1 MTKERVQ
8 FEQRVGRRY
17 GDVIALCQ
25 RLIQTGSE
33 NPPGD
38 TGPIAR
44 IVADALQGFPGTSVE
59 VITAKAPAENVVA
72 RIGCANAG
80 RRLIIN
86 AHLDTFPVGD
96 ASRWTRTPL
105 GGEIIDG
112 RLYGRGAGDM
122 KAGLATALMTA
133 RVIAEHRD
141 ALAGE
146 LVVTC
151 VGDEETGGRW
161 GTEYLLDNVPYC
173 RGDAVLSADAG
184 STQVL
189 RFGEKGQIWVEF
201 RSEGLANHG
210 AHVHLGR
217 NAIEP
222 LLEAIRRCLTLRS
235 TKAAIPPDVL
245 AAMKEARAVSEAIS
259 GTGEFETL
267 SSVTVNVGV
276 ISGGSVVNI
285 IPDRASARLDIRIP
299 PGVTVKEVVEGI
311 SDLLADLPDVSFEV
325 LQSCDPTVTSPLDD
339 ISTLALANARSHL
352 GPNVVANMRV
362 GMSDARFYRMRG
374 MPTIVYGPAPHNMG
388 GIDEY
393 VMTEDIQNVFH
404 VHAMTA
410 FDYLSLPMR
419 RERTS

>member
-1 MTKERVQ
+1 MTNERQ
-8 FEQRVGRRY
+8 KFEQAVRRRY
-17 GDVIALCQ
+17 RDVVALCQ
-25 RLIQTGSE
+25 RLIQTASE

-38 TGPIAR
+38 TVPLAR
-44 IVADALQGFPGTSVE
+44 IVADELRGLPGTSVE
-59 VITAKAPAENVVA
+59 VINAQAPAENVVA
-72 RIGCANAG
+72 RIGCAEAG
-80 RRLIIN
+80 RRLVIN
-86 AHLDTFPVGD
+86 AHLDTFPIGD
-96 ASRWTRTPL
+96 ASRWTLDPL
-105 GGEIIDG
+105 GGEVIDG

-141 ALAGE
+141 SLAGE

-189 RFGEKGQIWVEF
+189 RFGEKGQIWVEL

-222 LLEAIRRCLTLRS
+222 ILEAIRRCLTLRS
-235 TKAAIPPDVL
+235 TTPSIPPDVL
-245 AAMKEARAVSEAIS
+245 AAMRQARSASESIS
-259 GTGEFETL
+259 GAGEFETL

-285 IPDRASARLDIRIP
+285 IPDRAAARLDIRIP
-299 PGVTVKEVVEGI
+299 PGVTVKDVVARI
-311 SDLLADLPDVSFEV
+311 SQLLADLPDVSFEV
-325 LQSCDPTVTSPLDD
+325 LQSCDPTVTSPLDE
-339 ISTLALANARSHL
+339 ISTLALANARAHL
-352 GPNVVANMRV
+352 GPDVVANMRV

-393 VMTEDIQNVFH
+393 VMVEDIENVFH
-404 VHAMTA
+404 IHAMTA
-410 FDYLSLPMR
+410 FDYLSLQMR
-419 RERTS
+419 REGTS

>member
-1 MTKERVQ
+1 MTKARDQ
-8 FEQRVGRRY
+8 FEQRVRSCY
-17 GDVIALCQ
+17 GDVVALCQ

-38 TGPIAR
+38 TGPLAR
-44 IVADALQGFPGTSVE
+44 IVADEFRRFPGTSVE

-72 RIGCANAG
+72 RIGCAKTG
-80 RRLIIN
+80 RRLVIN
-86 AHLDTFPVGD
+86 AHLDTFPIGD
-96 ASRWTRTPL
+96 ASRWTRAPL
-105 GGEIIDG
+105 GGEIAGG

-133 RVIAEHRD
+133 QVIAEHRD
-141 ALAGE
+141 MLAGE
-146 LVVTC
+146 LVATC

-161 GTEYLLDNVPYC
+161 GTEYLIDNVPYC

-189 RFGEKGQIWVEF
+189 RFGEKGQIWIEL
-201 RSEGLANHG
+201 RAEGLANHG

-235 TKAAIPPDVL
+235 TTPSIPPDVL
-245 AAMKEARAVSEAIS
+245 AAMRQARTVSESIS
-259 GTGEFETL
+259 GAGEFDTL

-285 IPDRASARLDIRIP
+285 IPDRGTARLDIRIP
-299 PGVTVKEVVEGI
+299 PGVTVKEVVARI
-311 SDLLADLPDVSFEV
+311 SQLLADLPDVSFEV
-325 LQSCDPTVTSPLDD
+325 LQSCDPTVTSPLED
-339 ISTLALANARSHL
+339 ISTLALANARDRL
-352 GPNVVANMRV
+352 GPAVVANMRV
-362 GMSDARFYRMRG
+362 GMSDARFYRLRG

-393 VMTEDIQNVFH
+393 VMVEDIENVFH

-410 FDYLSLPMR
+410 FDYLSTQKPNAG
-419 RERTS
+419 TS

>member
-1 MTKERVQ
+1 MTKVREQ
-8 FEQRVGRRY
+8 FEQGVRRRH
-17 GDVIALCQ
+17 GEVVTLCQ

-38 TGPIAR
+38 TGPVAR
-44 IVADALQGFPGTSVE
+44 VVAAELQGLPGTSVE
-59 VITAKAPAENVVA
+59 VITAKAPADNVVA
-72 RIGCANAG
+72 RIGCAKPG
-80 RRLIIN
+80 RRLVIN
-86 AHLDTFPVGD
+86 AHLDTFPIGD
-96 ASRWTRTPL
+96 ASRWTCAPL
-105 GGEIIDG
+105 GGEIVEG

-122 KAGLATALMTA
+122 KAGLSTALMTA
-133 RVIAEHRD
+133 RVIAEYRD
-141 ALAGE
+141 KLAGE

-184 STQVL
+184 SPQVL
-189 RFGEKGQIWVEF
+189 RFGEKGQIWVEI

-222 LLEAIRRCLTLRS
+222 LLEAIRRCLTLRGM
-235 TKAAIPPDVL
+235 KPAIPPDVL
-245 AAMKEARAVSEAIS
+245 AAMQQARAVSEALS
-259 GTGEFETL
+259 GAGEFDTL
-267 SSVTVNVGV
+267 SNVTINVGV

-299 PGVTVKEVVEGI
+299 PGVSVNQVVSTI
-311 SDLLADLPDVSFEV
+311 SDLLSDLPDVSFEV
-325 LQSCDPTVTSPLDD
+325 LQTCDPTVTSPLDE
-339 ISTLALANARSHL
+339 IATLALANARAHL
-352 GPNVVANMRV
+352 GPAVVANMRV
-362 GMSDARFYRMRG
+362 GMSDARFYRLRG

-393 VMTEDIQNVFH
+393 VMVEDIQNVFH

-410 FDYLSLPMR
+410 FDYLSRPAV
-419 RERTS
+419 